1 MRELLAVKLVMI
13 LRLAL
18 SILTNPVLKLA
29 VLSVHLTHLCQRVLF
44 TDNQLKKTAAVPL
57 ESKEVILL
65 RLASIFQASMLSK
78 KLFASKRFTR
88 QLLRHARLLPELDKR
103 FSMLPVHSSASLM
116 MSLTLPLLLSD
127 AALLLLISLRM

>member
-1 MRELLAVKLVMI
+1 M
-13 LRLAL
+13 
-18 SILTNPVLKLA
+18 
-29 VLSVHLTHLCQRVLF
+29 
-44 TDNQLKKTAAVPL
+44 PL

-103 FSMLPVHSSASLM
+103 FSMLLVHSSVSLM
-116 MSLTLPLLLSD
+116 MSLILPPLLSD